1 MSEWKQYK
9 LEEVCKSIADGDHM
23 PPPKS
28 NKGIPFVTISNI
40 VDNRLDFSNTH
51 FVPLSYYDG
60 LDDKRK
66 PNVGDTI
73 YSVVGTFGKP
83 VYVKED
89 KPFVF
94 QRHIAILR
102 PDESKVVPQFLFYK
116 LLSPQFYRKAD
127 VMAVGAVQ
135 RTISLTSLRNATIQ
149 LPPLKIQSKIVDVL
163 SSLDDKIAVNKKI
176 CENLEA
182 QAQALFKHWFVDFA
196 PFKDGKFVESELGL
210 IPEGWRVERL
220 GDMPLTVTD
229 YVANGSFASL
239 KENVKLYENVNYA
252 YFIRNTDL
260 KSKNFCV
267 YVDEHSYKFLSK
279 SKLEGGEII
288 ISNVGDVGSVH
299 LCPYLNKPMTLGNN
313 IIMVKANN
321 EYYRNF
327 LYILFKWN
335 YGQAL
340 IQSIKGGS
348 AQPKFNKTDFKSLK
362 IIVPIESVLKKFD
375 EVVASI
381 FNYIGKN
388 DEEKINLASLRDTL
402 LPKLMSGQIKM
413 GDVTL

>member
-196 PFKDGKFVESELGL
+196 PFRDGKFVESELGL
-210 IPEGWRVERL
+210 IPEGWRVGKAEDFYTINIGKTPPRAERQWFSESKGNNKIWISISDMGSCGTFISDSKEYLTPEAQSKFNVVMVPAGTILLSFKLTIGRVAIVDNELTTNEAIARFILPNSDYREFTYLYLRQYKYGSL
-220 GDMPLTVTD
+220 GSTSSIATAVNSKIIKSMPLLMPSIEVLTKFS
-229 YVANGSFASL
+229 SF
-239 KENVKLYENVNYA
+239 V
-252 YFIRNTDL
+252 
-260 KSKNFCV
+260 
-267 YVDEHSYKFLSK
+267 
-279 SKLEGGEII
+279 SKLFDEMRI
-288 ISNVGDVGSVH
+288 
-299 LCPYLNKPMTLGNN
+299 LNK
-313 IIMVKANN
+313 
-321 EYYRNF
+321 E
-327 LYILFKWN
+327 
-335 YGQAL
+335 
-340 IQSIKGGS
+340 S
-348 AQPKFNKTDFKSLK
+348 AR
-362 IIVPIESVLKKFD
+362 
-375 EVVASI
+375 
-381 FNYIGKN
+381 
-388 DEEKINLASLRDTL
+388 LATLRDTL
-402 LPKLMSGQIKM
+402 LPKLMSGEIK
-413 GDVTL
+413 VNEITL

>member
-196 PFKDGKFVESELGL
+196 PFRDGKFVESELGL
-210 IPEGWRVERL
+210 IPEGWRVGKAEDFYTINIGKTPPRAERQWFSESKGNNKIWISISDMGSCGTFISDSKEYLTPEAQSKFNIVMVPTGTILLSFKLTIGRVAIADNELTTNEAIARFILPNSDYREFTYLYLRQYKYGSL
-220 GDMPLTVTD
+220 GSTSSIATAVNSKIIKSMPLLMPSIEVLTKFS
-229 YVANGSFASL
+229 SF
-239 KENVKLYENVNYA
+239 V
-252 YFIRNTDL
+252 
-260 KSKNFCV
+260 
-267 YVDEHSYKFLSK
+267 
-279 SKLEGGEII
+279 SKLFDEMRI
-288 ISNVGDVGSVH
+288 
-299 LCPYLNKPMTLGNN
+299 LNK
-313 IIMVKANN
+313 
-321 EYYRNF
+321 E
-327 LYILFKWN
+327 
-335 YGQAL
+335 
-340 IQSIKGGS
+340 S
-348 AQPKFNKTDFKSLK
+348 AR
-362 IIVPIESVLKKFD
+362 
-375 EVVASI
+375 
-381 FNYIGKN
+381 
-388 DEEKINLASLRDTL
+388 LATLRDTL
-402 LPKLMSGQIKM
+402 LPKLMSGEIK
-413 GDVTL
+413 VNEITL

>member
-196 PFKDGKFVESELGL
+196 PFRDGKFVESELGL
-210 IPEGWRVERL
+210 IPEGWRVGKAEDFYTINIGKTPPRAERQWFSESKGNNKIWISISDMGSCGTFISDSKEYLTPEAQSKFNVVMVPAGTILLSFKLTIGRVAIADNELTTNEAIARFILPNSDYREFTYLYLRQYKYGSL
-220 GDMPLTVTD
+220 GSTSSIATAVNSKIIKSMPLLMPSIEVLTKFS
-229 YVANGSFASL
+229 SF
-239 KENVKLYENVNYA
+239 V
-252 YFIRNTDL
+252 
-260 KSKNFCV
+260 
-267 YVDEHSYKFLSK
+267 
-279 SKLEGGEII
+279 SKLFDEMRI
-288 ISNVGDVGSVH
+288 
-299 LCPYLNKPMTLGNN
+299 LNK
-313 IIMVKANN
+313 
-321 EYYRNF
+321 E
-327 LYILFKWN
+327 
-335 YGQAL
+335 
-340 IQSIKGGS
+340 S
-348 AQPKFNKTDFKSLK
+348 AR
-362 IIVPIESVLKKFD
+362 
-375 EVVASI
+375 
-381 FNYIGKN
+381 
-388 DEEKINLASLRDTL
+388 LATLRDTL
-402 LPKLMSGQIKM
+402 LPKLMSGEIK
-413 GDVTL
+413 VNEITL